1 MEQKSYIIL
10 KENSLNGC
18 KPLRFF
24 LMMIAIAKKKPQML
38 DLDLN
43 WITGD
48 KECKKSPIKE
58 NSLKAEISYKL
69 KIT

>member
-1 MEQKSYIIL
+1 
-10 KENSLNGC
+10 
-18 KPLRFF
+18 
-24 LMMIAIAKKKPQML
+24 MMIAIAKKKPQML